1 MDIKTQKNLTRAT
14 KLAKKGA
21 VKEAEKIFNQ
31 ILIESPKNQEA
42 KKGLAM
48 LNQNSESARPTQNQ
62 IDFVMNLYSTGKII
76 DAIKSIDELVKQFPQ
91 EPLLFNISGACYLAA

>member
-42 KKGLAM
+42 KKV
-48 LNQNSESARPTQNQ
+48 S
-62 IDFVMNLYSTGKII
+62 
-76 DAIKSIDELVKQFPQ
+76 
-91 EPLLFNISGACYLAA
+91 LL